1 MFVELMSKYKTD
13 HKIKKRITGESLW
26 IYHLFICSVLSVMVR
41 NTQVD

>member
-13 HKIKKRITGESLW
+13 HKRKKNQRREFVDLPFFLI
-26 IYHLFICSVLSVMVR
+26 FSVLSVMVR